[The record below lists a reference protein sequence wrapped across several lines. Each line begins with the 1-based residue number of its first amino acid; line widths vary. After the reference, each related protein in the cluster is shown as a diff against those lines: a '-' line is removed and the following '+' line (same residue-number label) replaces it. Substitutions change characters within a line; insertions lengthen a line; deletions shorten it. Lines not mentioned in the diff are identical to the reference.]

1 MNLETVILGFLN
13 KESMTGYDLSKSIDC
28 SVGFFWHATHPQI
41 YGTLKKMVTDGYVTF
56 DHEIQESGP
65 ARKVYTITGEGK
77 QFFLEQLPTI
87 EPHLVKFPLMVTM
100 FIGSELGVEF
110 WRKALA
116 GQIEEQ
122 EEMLQVYYTILK
134 EIPEDN
140 SSQDLGGYLRKR
152 TLDFGIDYQKF
163 FIKWL
168 KETLKGIKE

>member
-13 KESMTGYDLSKSIDC
+13 KESMTGYDLSKFIDS

-41 YGTLKKMVTDGYVTF
+41 YGTLKKMVVDGYVTF

-77 QFFLEQLPTI
+77 EFLLEQLPTI
-87 EPHLVKFPLMVTM
+87 EPHLVKFPLLVTM
-100 FIGSELGVEF
+100 FLGSELGVEF
-110 WRKALA
+110 WSKTLVDH
-116 GQIEEQ
+116 IEEQ
-122 EEMLQVYYTILK
+122 EEMLQVYYSILK
-134 EIPEDN
+134 EIPKVTSN
-140 SSQDLGGYLRKR
+140 QDLGGFLRKR

>member
-13 KESMTGYDLSKSIDC
+13 MEPMSGYDLSKRIDS

-41 YGTLKKMVTDGYVTF
+41 YGTLKKMIADGYVTF

-77 QFFLEQLPTI
+77 QFLLEQLPTI
-87 EPHLVKFPLMVTM
+87 EPHLVKFPLLVTM
-100 FIGSELGVEF
+100 FLGSELGLEF
-110 WRKALA
+110 WRKALVD
-116 GQIEEQ
+116 QIEEQ

-134 EIPEDN
+134 EIPKVG

-168 KETLKGIKE
+168 KQTLNEIKK